1 MTQPWLHVIGIGE
14 DGVDGLGLAARTALD
29 EAEVLVGGERHLAM
43 IPSDQRERFPW
54 PSPLGSFLDTLTAM
68 KPRRVAVLAS
78 GDPMWFGIGATL
90 AKRVPASDMR
100 IHPFP
105 SAFSLAAA
113 RMGWPLAECQT
124 VSVHGRPLSLI
135 QSLIQPGARVIA
147 LTHDGNTPARVAESL
162 VQRGFGASRLTVLEH
177 MGGERENRVT
187 GTAVMW
193 GSKAV
198 EPLHTLAIECI
209 AEPGALLLP
218 PVPGLPDEA
227 FQHDGQLTKREVR
240 ASTIAALTPTPG
252 ALLWD
257 VGAGSG
263 SIGIEWMRGAA
274 NARAIAIERNP
285 DRSAAIATNA
295 ETLGTPYLQVL
306 TGQAP
311 GILADLEPPDAIFI
325 GGGLS
330 ADTVRPCWEAIRPGG
345 RLVANAVTIEG
356 EAVLF
361 EAQRAIGGALTRIA
375 ISRAEPV
382 GPFQGWRPL
391 MPVTQW
397 AVRKT

>member
-1 MTQPWLHVIGIGE
+1 M
-14 DGVDGLGLAARTALD
+14 
-29 EAEVLVGGERHLAM
+29 
-43 IPSDQRERFPW
+43 
-54 PSPLGSFLDTLTAM
+54 
-68 KPRRVAVLAS
+68 
-78 GDPMWFGIGATL
+78 
-90 AKRVPASDMR
+90 
-100 IHPFP
+100 
-105 SAFSLAAA
+105 
-113 RMGWPLAECQT
+113 
-124 VSVHGRPLSLI
+124 
-135 QSLIQPGARVIA
+135 
-147 LTHDGNTPARVAESL
+147 
-162 VQRGFGASRLTVLEH
+162 
-177 MGGERENRVT
+177 
-187 GTAVMW
+187 
-193 GSKAV
+193 
-198 EPLHTLAIECI
+198 
-209 AEPGALLLP
+209 
-218 PVPGLPDEA
+218 PGLPDEA

-240 ASTIAALTPTPG
+240 ASTLAALTPTPG

-295 ETLGTPYLQVL
+295 ETLGTPYLQII

-311 GILADLEPPDAIFI
+311 GILADLEPPNAIFI

-330 ADTVRPCWEAIRPGG
+330 ADTVRPCWEALRPGG